1 MNEKKFYGP
10 VVEKTHVLGE
20 DAEPAP
26 RRKLLLLDDDLAL
39 ADSTRMILEKNG
51 YEVNTAADGVQGIK
65 KILASDYSI
74 ILCDMV
80 MPNLAGDM
88 FYTAV
93 ERVKPHLCKRF
104 LFMTGHGGDR
114 KIDEFIRKVRG
125 LILWKPFQSH
135 ILMESIQAVEQKSR
149 QG

>member
-1 MNEKKFYGP
+1 MNEKKYYAP
-10 VVEKTHVLGE
+10 PVEKTHVLGE
-20 DAEPAP
+20 VADAAP
-26 RRKLLLLDDDLAL
+26 RKRILVLDDDAAL
-39 ADSTRMILEKNG
+39 VDLTRSILEKNG
-51 YEVNTAADGVQGIK
+51 YEVDIASDGAQGIK
-65 KILASDYSI
+65 KILAGDYSV

-88 FYTAV
+88 FYMAV

-104 LFMTGHGGDR
+104 LFMTGHRGDR

-135 ILMESIQAVEQKSR
+135 VLMESIQAVEQKCS